1 MGKKMSALLCLAMLA
16 GLAVGCGDKSG
27 AAENKTVVSILYM
40 SSFPELE
47 ELVESTYSDIDLQCE
62 IMPYS
67 TEQLR
72 RLRKG
77 NGPDLVITS
86 QPSSAEMR
94 QYLADISD
102 TGASSAY
109 DGTIM
114 KQMMLE
120 GKSYLL
126 PLPGEYSGYIVNE
139 TLLEQANLP
148 LPTNNQELVSTL
160 EKLKELGLG
169 VGEDDTNFAIQSA
182 YFSDLGMFY
191 LGYMVPDFLGK
202 MEGVKWLADYRNK
215 VSTIAESWGN
225 MFDLTDS
232 LIEKGLLDKEALGGQ
247 RNSIRS
253 RQRMGEGTLAA
264 VFGNSTLFSQCQEE
278 NKTAVTE
285 GKAPNYSY
293 RMLPFLSDE
302 GNEPWLIFSPSA
314 YIGVNAD
321 ASEEKQEAGKRV
333 LELLST
339 QEGQDAVME
348 DMKMGV
354 SCLKNYESDG
364 AYIPAGVDE
373 YVESGYIYN
382 VNFPDKII
390 EYMGSSAQKMM
401 ADKMTKEEVLQ
412 AVDQYYYEGSETV
425 DYNLSVVGV
434 MEKDLLLQNF
444 NVRREETELGN
455 FLADC
460 VAEVTGAPIAVV
472 NGGSI
477 RSSLYA
483 GEIYGDDLEALFPF
497 DNQIVIMEMD
507 GQTLWDMLDNSVS
520 TCSDEFPGGRFLQ
533 VSGLRYTFDSSKPA
547 GDRLCEV
554 TLPDGTAIDKKEKYQ
569 IALNNYMTGTVGYSE
584 GNGDG
589 YTMLNWYDSTLPK
602 GSVLLVEETNLT
614 YRDALELYFDKHED
628 KAAGVE
634 LDGRIADLALEQ

>member
-16 GLAVGCGDKSG
+16 GLAVGCGDSSEE
-27 AAENKTVVSILYM
+27 ADNKTVVSILYTN
-40 SSFPELE
+40 SFSKLE

-86 QPSSAEMR
+86 QPSSAEM
-94 QYLADISD
+94 QEYLADISD
-102 TGASSAY
+102 TSASSAY

-114 KQMMLE
+114 KQMMLD
-120 GKSYLL
+120 GRSYLL

-139 TLLEQANLP
+139 TLFEEANLP
-148 LPTNNQELVSTL
+148 LPANNQELVSAL
-160 EKLKELGLG
+160 EKLKELDLG
-169 VGEDDTNFAIQSA
+169 VGEDDTNFAIQSES
-182 YFSDLGMFY
+182 FSDLGMFY
-191 LGYMVPDFLGK
+191 LGYMVPDFLGR

-215 VSTIAESWGN
+215 ESTIAGSWGN
-225 MFDLTDS
+225 MFNLTDS
-232 LIEKGLLDKEALGGQ
+232 LIEKGLLDQGALGRQ

-253 RQRMGEGTLAA
+253 HRRMGEGTLAA
-264 VFGNSTLFSQCQEE
+264 VFGNSTLFSQCQED
-278 NKTAVTE
+278 NKTAVTG

-293 RMLPFLSDE
+293 RMLPLLSDE

-314 YIGVNAD
+314 YIGINAD
-321 ASEEKQEAGKRV
+321 ISEEKQEAGKRV

-339 QEGQDAVME
+339 QEGQDAVIE

-354 SCLKNYESDG
+354 SCLKNYESEG

-390 EYMGSSAQKMM
+390 EYMGSSVQKMM

-412 AVDQYYYEGSETV
+412 AIDQYYYEGSETV

-434 MEKDLLLQNF
+434 LEKDLLLQNF

-497 DNQIVIMEMD
+497 DNLIVIMEMD
-507 GQTLWDMLDNSVS
+507 GQTLWDMLENSVS

-533 VSGLRYTFDSSKPA
+533 VSGLRYTFDSSKSG
-547 GDRLCEV
+547 GDRLREV
-554 TLPDGTAIDKKEKYQ
+554 TLPDGTALDKKEKYQ

-602 GSVLLVEETNLT
+602 GGVALVEETNLT
-614 YRDALELYFDKHED
+614 YRDALQRYFDKHED
-628 KAAGVE
+628 KAAGSE
-634 LDGRIADLALEQ
+634 LDGRITDLALEQ